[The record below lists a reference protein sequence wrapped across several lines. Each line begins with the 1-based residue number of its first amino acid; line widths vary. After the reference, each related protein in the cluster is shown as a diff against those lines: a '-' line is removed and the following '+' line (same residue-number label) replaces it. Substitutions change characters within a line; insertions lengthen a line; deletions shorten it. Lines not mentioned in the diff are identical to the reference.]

1 MNVSAKTEYACT
13 AVLELASAFGSGE
26 LLQVRKIAESHA
38 IPSKFLVQILLQLK
52 AAGVVNSA
60 RGACGG
66 YRLAR
71 DPSEITIWDVVT
83 IVEGVPGPRTPV
95 TGGVAAR
102 ILSDVWQRAGD
113 RSRAELQAVT
123 FAELL
128 ERADSESMYYI

>member
-60 RGACGG
+60 RGACGDIAWLVIQVRSPFG
-66 YRLAR
+66 TSSRSSKVYRGR
-71 DPSEITIWDVVT
+71 
-83 IVEGVPGPRTPV
+83 GR
-95 TGGVAAR
+95 R
-102 ILSDVWQRAGD
+102 
-113 RSRAELQAVT
+113 
-123 FAELL
+123 
-128 ERADSESMYYI
+128 